1 MRSSL
6 WVFQSETAEEAAAR
20 RFRVAVDGKPGIRGT
35 QHDAV
40 GITVEVERGSRSV
53 FTAHMLSVDCQ
64 EELTLEGVERYSIL
78 PVLLTSTATGPV
90 ARAVTGLV
98 ERFFDAVIGKI
109 SVSQIDLKWMLAAW
123 VGLGTGDEEKKQPAA
138 EAAEGEEGAEAEAA
152 PEAEEE
158 QRPNNARVVATYE
171 VPSTK
176 GLQTTT
182 VTLKQ
187 EQLIKLWKRFFLSQL
202 IIWSSFHDTNFPPSL

>member
-1 MRSSL
+1 M
-6 WVFQSETAEEAAAR
+6 
-20 RFRVAVDGKPGIRGT
+20 AVDGKPGIRGT

-138 EAAEGEEGAEAEAA
+138 EAAEPVARLAILGDLFNRCAAQFIVMRAIDKNRPDFYAGAT
-152 PEAEEE
+152 
-158 QRPNNARVVATYE
+158 VHFSFWGG
-171 VPSTK
+171 VPPGSDW
-176 GLQTTT
+176 GSRR
-182 VTLKQ
+182 
-187 EQLIKLWKRFFLSQL
+187 WC
-202 IIWSSFHDTNFPPSL
+202 

>member
-1 MRSSL
+1 M
-6 WVFQSETAEEAAAR
+6 
-20 RFRVAVDGKPGIRGT
+20 VDGKPGIRGT

-40 GITVEVERGSRSV
+40 GIMVEVKRGAKSV

-64 EELTLEGVERYSIL
+64 EELNLEDIEHYSIL

-90 ARAVTGLV
+90 AKAVLGLV

-123 VGLGTGDEEKKQPAA
+123 VRLGSGDEEKKKRPEVEEQEE
-138 EAAEGEEGAEAEAA
+138 EAPETEGEVEG
-152 PEAEEE
+152 
-158 QRPNNARVVATYE
+158 QRQNNARVVATYE
-171 VPSTK
+171 VPVTK
-176 GLQTTT
+176 GLRTTT

-187 EQLIKLWKRFFLSQL
+187 EELIKLWKR
-202 IIWSSFHDTNFPPSL
+202 SLYCI